1 MRTWGRGRRVLPS
14 SQIIVA
20 VWNVAMVSR
29 LFACVIPISRGMNVE
44 TKIAEEL
51 EVQLVETANKRVPQ
65 PASPLGPVI

>member
-1 MRTWGRGRRVLPS
+1 
-14 SQIIVA
+14 
-20 VWNVAMVSR
+20 MVSR